1 MEQYDPPVPMDE
13 TPDPVNILLPPS
25 LPISTPVTQ
34 QMESILLPP
43 TKWTAP
49 SLLNHIPL
57 PWDIPPFPRV
67 INQPSP
73 PVPSLSQLPLIVSMT
88 PSCTTPLLP
97 KNPLTESEPLT
108 NKPTPLEWKRVQPL
122 PVTGKQKEL
131 SPKTEPSP
139 PIASSSWL
147 P

>member
-1 MEQYDPPVPMDE
+1 MEQYDSLVPMDE

-25 LPISTPVTQ
+25 LPTSTPVTQ
-34 QMESILLPP
+34 QTESILLPP
-43 TKWTAP
+43 TKWTTP
-49 SLLNHIPL
+49 SSLDDIPL
-57 PWDIPPFPRV
+57 PWDMPPFPRV

-73 PVPSLSQLPLIVSMT
+73 PVPFSSQLPLIVSMT
-88 PSCTTPLLP
+88 PSRTTPSLP
-97 KNPLTESEPLT
+97 KNPLTESELST
-108 NKPTPLEWKRVQPL
+108 NKPTPPEWERVQPL

-139 PIASSSWL
+139 PKASSSQL